1 MGSYATLSLGEFSLG
16 EWKSHVPLEPL
27 LLFTQE
33 DFHEIPPEGEDGWTR
48 HKFITTARVA
58 QVRMN
63 FRGFT
68 LATCR
73 RLFEEF
79 KSVAFYRPNGNG
91 EGEYVTNT
99 TTFEQFLDACRE
111 VKSKSISW
119 YFFHESEVS
128 KEVQELFEQGLF
140 DDSIVYYFDDVH
152 FCIMA
157 RAFLEV
163 AHPDEVVEF
172 DVSEL
177 ISGGY
182 LPDISAE
189 KLYDHYMSV
198 TLQRIGLDYQLYG
211 FVIENDPNVN
221 ARLRTR
227 IESLDEDA
235 FIKHVLVPLLQKMG
249 FESVRA
255 VDSHGRNEFGSDIR
269 PFRQTTQFGTMEYYA
284 VQAKAVQIHGTS
296 SASGNAGELI
306 SQATQAFNIPFIDE
320 LDSERKKI
328 DKFII
333 ATSKSIT
340 PDARRVIEESF
351 EGTRKLILIDI
362 EKIIDLVKKH
372 RLLQYLLFTEL
383 E

>member
-1 MGSYATLSLGEFSLG
+1 MGSYATLNLGKFSLG

-33 DFHEIPPEGEDGWTR
+33 DFQEIPPEDEDGWVA

-58 QVRMN
+58 KSCMDA
-63 FRGFT
+63 RGFT

-79 KSVAFYRPNGNG
+79 KSAEIYRPGDND
-91 EGEYVTNT
+91 EYEYVVNT
-99 TTFEQFLDACRE
+99 TTFEQFLEACKE
-111 VKSKSISW
+111 VKGKSIAW
-119 YFFHESEVS
+119 YLFYESKVS
-128 KEVQELFEQGLF
+128 EEVQELFEDGFF
-140 DDSIVYYFDDVH
+140 DDSIMYYFDDVH

-163 AHPDEVVEF
+163 AEPNEVVEF
-172 DVSEL
+172 DISQL
-177 ISGGY
+177 IAGGY

-221 ARLRTR
+221 ARLRAR
-227 IESLDEDA
+227 IDSFDEDG

-284 VQAKAVQIHGTS
+284 VQAKAVSIHGTS
-296 SASGNAGELI
+296 ATSGNAGELI
-306 SQATQAFNIPFIDE
+306 SQATQAFSIPFIDE

-333 ATSKSIT
+333 ATSKAIT

-351 EGTRKLILIDI
+351 AGTRKLILVDI
-362 EKIIDLVKKH
+362 EKIIELVKKH